1 MEDKYLNKHSLEIPL
16 YLNQKIVFDLLASI
30 NDGFTQVT
38 KLKTTSATE
47 GNLGG
52 TIEADL
58 GNKNIFAL
66 LGVKLKGK
74 ADVGHNRE
82 DNKEQE
88 KIHTP
93 SSLFNNLK
101 DRLFKEKMVKKVT
114 NNFKDIQAGEFVEIT
129 GVLKINPLISTMEN
143 MIHLMELAT
152 AMNGD
157 GTGKKAKQQNLEDK
171 TTINQMKAFTNG
183 LKVDGMVDMICE
195 LDGFSDGKAVLPI
208 YMDYFFN
215 GNSGEVIDGK
225 FKVLGKVAKICYGNG
240 KIDLLR
246 NTSLS
251 LFKENILGK
260 LLKVFNDE
268 LNQDINAGQIETIIK
283 GPALLI
289 IPIAIYL

>member
-1 MEDKYLNKHSLEIPL
+1 M
-16 YLNQKIVFDLLASI
+16 
-30 NDGFTQVT
+30 
-38 KLKTTSATE
+38 
-47 GNLGG
+47 
-52 TIEADL
+52 
-58 GNKNIFAL
+58 

-225 FKVLGKVAKICYGNG
+225 FKVLGKVAKICDGNG

-246 NTSLS
+246 NTST
-251 LFKENILGK
+251 
-260 LLKVFNDE
+260 KVF
-268 LNQDINAGQIETIIK
+268 K
-283 GPALLI
+283 
-289 IPIAIYL
+289 

>member
-1 MEDKYLNKHSLEIPL
+1 M
-16 YLNQKIVFDLLASI
+16 A
-30 NDGFTQVT
+30 
-38 KLKTTSATE
+38 
-47 GNLGG
+47 
-52 TIEADL
+52 
-58 GNKNIFAL
+58 
-66 LGVKLKGK
+66 VKLKGK
-74 ADVGHNRE
+74 VGAEKNNE
-82 DNKEQE
+82 QEQE

-101 DRLFKEKMVKKVT
+101 DRLFKDKMVKKVT
-114 NNFKDIQAGEFVEIT
+114 NNLNGIQAGEFVEVT
-129 GVLKINPLISTMEN
+129 GVLKINPLISMMEN
-143 MIHLMELAT
+143 MIQLMELAT
-152 AMNGD
+152 AINGD

-171 TTINQMKAFTNG
+171 ITINQMKAFTNG

-195 LDGFSDGKAVLPI
+195 LDDFAGGKAVLPI

-215 GNSGEVIDGK
+215 GNSVEVIDGK
-225 FKVLGKVAKICYGNG
+225 FKVLGKVAKVCDENS

-260 LLKVFNDE
+260 MLDVFNNE
-268 LNQDINAGQIETIIK
+268 LNQDINVGEIETIIK

>member
-1 MEDKYLNKHSLEIPL
+1 MNKHSLEIPL

-30 NDGFTQVT
+30 NDGISQVT
-38 KLKTTSATE
+38 KIRTASKSNGE
-47 GNLGG
+47 
-52 TIEADL
+52 IEAGVDADL
-58 GNKNIFAL
+58 GNKNIFTLMA
-66 LGVKLKGK
+66 VKLKGK
-74 ADVGHNRE
+74 VGAERNYE
-82 DNKEQE
+82 QEQE

-101 DRLFKEKMVKKVT
+101 DRLFKDKMVKKVT
-114 NNFKDIQAGEFVEIT
+114 NNLNGIQAGEFVEVT
-129 GVLKINPLISTMEN
+129 GVLKINPLISMMEN
-143 MIHLMELAT
+143 MIQLMELAT
-152 AMNGD
+152 AINGD

-171 TTINQMKAFTNG
+171 ITINQMKAFTNG

-195 LDGFSDGKAVLPI
+195 LDDFTGGKAVLPI

-215 GNSGEVIDGK
+215 GNSVEVIDGK
-225 FKVLGKVAKICYGNG
+225 FKVLGKVAKVCNENS

-260 LLKVFNDE
+260 MLDVFNNE
-268 LNQDINAGQIETIIK
+268 LNQDINVGEIETIIK